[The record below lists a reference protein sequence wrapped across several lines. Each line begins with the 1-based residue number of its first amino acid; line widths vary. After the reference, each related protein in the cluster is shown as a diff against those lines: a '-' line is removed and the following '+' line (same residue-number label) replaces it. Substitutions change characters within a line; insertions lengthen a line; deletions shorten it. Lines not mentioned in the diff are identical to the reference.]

1 MLLYSATLP
10 ILVCRSAPFSPGANQ
25 PSFGI
30 DLKVTVTT
38 KGVWPEKDEMANL
51 IIPEHMQQRLE
62 QYRCFYLSLNP
73 QRRVAWMHRSS
84 FAPPSARSSPQL
96 LTHVAL
102 KQRQHVRHP
111 RALPHGERLG
121 QGQQGAHRQPVRR
134 VLLKTSR
141 AVVTDVRRALGT
153 RRLCCCC
160 STSGIASRW
169 QTWAV

>member
-1 MLLYSATLP
+1 MFQDCDVSGNLLQQYEQHHESTLPLCETLP

-73 QRRVAWMHRSS
+73 QRRVAWMHRSNTHTHTALRLQQPAAS
-84 FAPPSARSSPQL
+84 HTCCAQAARAHASSARTSPWR
-96 LTHVAL
+96 TTP
-102 KQRQHVRHP
+102 P
-111 RALPHGERLG
+111 RATGSSSS
-121 QGQQGAHRQPVRR
+121 A
-134 VLLKTSR
+134 
-141 AVVTDVRRALGT
+141 
-153 RRLCCCC
+153 C
-160 STSGIASRW
+160 ASRP
-169 QTWAV
+169 A

>member
-1 MLLYSATLP
+1 MFQDCDVSGNLLQQYEQHHESTLPLCETLP

-73 QRRVAWMHRSS
+73 QRRVAWMHRSNTHTHT
-84 FAPPSARSSPQL
+84 PPSACSSPQP

-102 KQRQHVRHP
+102 KQREHMRHP
-111 RALPHGERLG
+111 RALPHGERLR

-134 VLLKTSR
+134 VLLPCLKR
-141 AVVTDVRRALGT
+141 DVQ
-153 RRLCCCC
+153 
-160 STSGIASRW
+160 S
-169 QTWAV
+169 